1 VSVTMTN
8 TYSRAPANEAGNE
21 PRDWAQALKRGWR
34 QRCPHCGEGKLYYKF
49 LKPRDVCEA
58 CGEELHHHR
67 ADDAPPYITI
77 VIVGH
82 ILGAIMLFA
91 HERDLNFSVWTEAIG
106 YPILGL
112 LVALWALPRIKG
124 ALIGYQWALR
134 MHGFETAKRPAS
146 DMRPAAGTSAS

>member
-1 VSVTMTN
+1 MAASMTN
-8 TYSRAPANEAGNE
+8 TRNTMTAQPAHEDRNVM
-21 PRDWAQALKRGWR
+21 QSLKRGWR
-34 QRCPHCGEGKLYYKF
+34 QHCPHCGEGKLYYKY
-49 LKPRDVCEA
+49 LKPRETCEA

-91 HERDLNFSVWTEAIG
+91 HERALNLPVWTEAIG
-106 YPILGL
+106 YPLLGL
-112 LVALWALPRIKG
+112 VVAMWFLPRVKG

-134 MHGFETAKRPAS
+134 MHGFEDAKQS
-146 DMRPAAGTSAS
+146 DQPAATAATP